1 VHQLGVAGEIET
13 VRGRNGGLRL
23 KKSPEE
29 INLGAVVRRTEP
41 DLALVPCFD
50 APGAC
55 VIGEACV
62 LQHALHAALAAF
74 LAVLDRTTL
83 ADLVAPRRRL
93 TAMLG
98 IAPPPRARRAAVAL
112 AS

>member
-1 VHQLGVAGEIET
+1 MLQ
-13 VRGRNGGLRL
+13 
-23 KKSPEE
+23 
-29 INLGAVVRRTEP
+29 
-41 DLALVPCFD
+41 LALH
-50 APGAC
+50 
-55 VIGEACV
+55 E
-62 LQHALHAALAAF
+62 ALAAF

-98 IAPPPRARRAAVAL
+98 IAPPPRSRRAPVGL